1 MKSIDQVNFK
11 GKRALVRVDYNVP
24 MDDKLQVTS
33 TTRIDR
39 TYETV
44 KKITN
49 EGGIAILMSHLG
61 RPKGQ
66 VVDSMSL
73 KHIIPAV
80 EKVMGQSVIFLGDV
94 LDSDIEAKVAAL
106 KPGDIALLENLRFH
120 AEEEKGDVIF
130 AEKLSKLG
138 DIYVNDA
145 FGTAHRAHASTTIV
159 AQFFPHNAYAGYL
172 LYNEDASLSKALSH
186 PQRPFTAIIG
196 GAKVSSKISI
206 IENLL
211 DKVDNLIIT
220 GGMCYTFLK
229 AFGEEIGESLVEEDM
244 LATASEIVK
253 KAYLKGV
260 NLYLPSD
267 SVCGDKFAENAN
279 VTISDNNAIPKGWMG
294 LDIGPKTVKKFAAVL
309 QQSNTILW
317 NGPAGVFEMKPF
329 ASGTKAMGI
338 SVGAATL
345 AGAYSLVGGGDTITA
360 VKQFNLQDVV
370 SYISTGGG
378 AMLEY
383 LEGKVLPGIEALEKN
398 KNG

>member
-11 GKRALVRVDYNVP
+11 GKKTLVRVDYNVP
-24 MDDKLQVTS
+24 LNDKLEVTS
-33 TTRIDR
+33 STRIER
-39 TYETV
+39 TFDTV

-49 EGGIAILMSHLG
+49 DGGVAILMSHLG
-61 RPKGQ
+61 RPKGA

-73 KHIIPAV
+73 KHIVGAV
-80 EKVMGQSVIFLGDV
+80 EKVMGQKVYFLGDV
-94 LDSDIEAKVAAL
+94 MDSDIMKKVDAL
-106 KPGDIALLENLRFH
+106 KPGEIGLLENLRFH
-120 AEEEKGDVIF
+120 AEEEKGDVAF
-130 AEKLSKLG
+130 AEKLAKLG

-159 AQFFPHNAYAGYL
+159 AQFFPGKAYAGYL
-172 LYNEDASLSKALSH
+172 LYNEDASLQKALSN

-220 GGMCYTFLK
+220 GGMSYTFLK
-229 AFGEEIGESLVEEDM
+229 AFGEEIGDSLVEIDM
-244 LATASEIVK
+244 LDTAMEIVK

-260 NLYLPSD
+260 NLYLPID
-267 SVCGDKFAENAN
+267 SVCGDRFAEDAK
-279 VTISDNNAIPKGWMG
+279 VMITQNNAIPKGWMG
-294 LDIGPKTVKKFAAVL
+294 LDIGPKTVKKFAMVI
-309 QQSNTILW
+309 QQSKTILW

-329 ASGTKAMGI
+329 SYGTKAMGI
-338 SVGAATL
+338 CVGAATL
-345 AGAYSLVGGGDTITA
+345 SGGYSLVGGGDTITA
-360 VKQFNLQDVV
+360 VGQFGLKDVV

-383 LEGKVLPGIEALEKN
+383 LEGKILPGIEALN
-398 KNG
+398 KEE